1 MGQERSHG
9 RTGILWHLERQ
20 ARAEA
25 REAMLAL
32 AEENGGA
39 RLLDCG
45 CASGQLTAQLGM
57 RVGTSKLY
65 GIDISETNAQH
76 ARDCN
81 VDALVADLNAGIPFD
96 DASFDV
102 VHTSQVLEHV
112 LQTDVFIK
120 EIFRV
125 LRPGGCAILSVP
137 NLASAHNILFLLL
150 GWQPW
155 TADVSFEAYVG
166 NPLFPRYL
174 TERRS
179 RHLGHVRL
187 FTSRALRQLIEH
199 HGFRVERLVGS
210 GFYPFPGWISRTV
223 SKIDPTHSVFLT
235 LRARK

>member
-1 MGQERSHG
+1 M
-9 RTGILWHLERQ
+9 TGILSHLEKR
-20 ARAEA
+20 ALAEA
-25 REAMLAL
+25 TEALLAL
-32 AEENGGA
+32 AEENDDA

-57 RVGTSKLY
+57 RVGTSRLY
-65 GIDISETNAQH
+65 GIDIRERNAQE
-76 ARDCN
+76 AQDRD
-81 VDALVADLNAGIPFD
+81 VDALVADLNAGIPFE
-96 DASFDV
+96 DASFDL
-102 VHTSQVLEHV
+102 VHASQVLEHV

-120 EIFRV
+120 DMYRV
-125 LRPGGCAILSVP
+125 LKPGGCAILSVP

-166 NPLFPRYL
+166 NPLFSRHL
-174 TERRS
+174 TESRS

-187 FTSRALRQLIEH
+187 FTYRALRQLIEH

-210 GFYPFPGWISRTV
+210 GFYPFPDWISRTV